1 MKKLGN
7 KNILYAVWIILCAAT
22 AFLGGFGHSML
33 INYAFLAVMGL
44 LILIV
49 DRHGLSKICRIT
61 KDLKG
66 ITETFSEAE
75 AQGTQGNE
83 AYLSLMESMHFTYP
97 ETEGD
102 WMRLQ
107 ESWKSSDG
115 MDCDVEDYIFESEL
129 LESCNYNVCTQVAGI
144 LTALGIL
151 GTFLGLVLGLRS
163 FDFSNAD
170 QMTSSVEAL
179 VGGLNV
185 AFYTSIYGVT
195 LSILYNIIFRRITTG
210 LTQELNHFYD
220 AFNSA
225 LEPVSQKAM
234 VERMD
239 SRQAENNALMQD
251 IKALLDERLGER
263 LGHQMAETLT
273 PVFDR
278 IIQSLDSMM
287 LDFHKEQANSLEKIV
302 DAFVDRMGGAL
313 NSHVKALGESVDELS
328 QAQKTMSVE
337 LQRLIKQI
345 VKTSKDTS
353 QINEH
358 AGIIL
363 EQLSGYIPL
372 LTQTSQDS
380 AKVIENMTQWSED
393 VQKMTDTQQKVMKEM
408 AVEQNELLK
417 VMAEHEG
424 NLDQT
429 CEEISANQ
437 QQLSESLTEFTK
449 AAQII
454 AEREEDPLQLDGIKD
469 MLSGY
474 MTTMQKL
481 QQESAQNIENIQSA
495 GIKEMLTYVSAQT
508 EANAKE
514 SQAVQQKLTEELQK
528 LAKTQ
533 EDIVFLNAKIAN
545 TLSSLTGTGKIQLPS
560 KGMQQDEEKWSKVLN
575 EKMDAWIR
583 EQKAFQERLLQ
594 LEEERSQPFWSRW
607 GRK

>member
-170 QMTSSVEAL
+170 EMTSSVEAF

-380 AKVIENMTQWSED
+380 AKVIENMVKWSED
-393 VQKMTDTQQKVMKEM
+393 IQKMTDTQHLAMEKMT
-408 AVEQNELLK
+408 VEQNDLLK

-474 MTTMQKL
+474 MTTMQQL
-481 QQESAQNIENIQSA
+481 QRESAQNIENIQSA
-495 GIKEMLTYVSAQT
+495 GIREMLTYVSAQT

-560 KGMQQDEEKWSKVLN
+560 KGLQQDEEKWSKVLN

>member
-372 LTQTSQDS
+372 LTQISQDS
-380 AKVIENMTQWSED
+380 AKVIENMVKWSED
-393 VQKMTDTQQKVMKEM
+393 IQKMTDTQHLAMEKMT
-408 AVEQNELLK
+408 VEQNDLLK

-454 AEREEDPLQLDGIKD
+454 AEREEEPLQLDGIKD

-560 KGMQQDEEKWSKVLN
+560 KGLQQDEEKWSKVLN

>member
-1 MKKLGN
+1 MKKSGN
-7 KNILYAVWIILCAAT
+7 KNILYVVWGILCAAT
-22 AFLGGFGHSML
+22 AFLGGFSHSML

-75 AQGTQGNE
+75 AKGTQGNE

-234 VERMD
+234 AERMD
-239 SRQAENNALMQD
+239 SRQAENNALMQE
-251 IKALLDERLGER
+251 IKELLDERLGER
-263 LGHQMAETLT
+263 LGYQMAETLT

-363 EQLSGYIPL
+363 EQLSGYIPI

-417 VMAEHEG
+417 TMAEHEAH
-424 NLDQT
+424 LDQT
-429 CEEISANQ
+429 CEQINLNQ
-437 QQLSESLTEFTK
+437 QQLSDSLVQFTK
-449 AAQII
+449 AAETL
-454 AEREEDPLQLDGIKD
+454 AEREQDPMQFEDIKD

-481 QQESAQNIENIQSA
+481 QQESAQNIENIQGA
-495 GIKEMLTYVSAQT
+495 
-508 EANAKE
+508 
-514 SQAVQQKLTEELQK
+514 
-528 LAKTQ
+528 
-533 EDIVFLNAKIAN
+533 
-545 TLSSLTGTGKIQLPS
+545 GTGKIQLPS
-560 KGMQQDEEKWSKVLN
+560 KGLQQDEEKWSKVLN

>member
-560 KGMQQDEEKWSKVLN
+560 KGLQQDEEKWSKVLN

>member
-75 AQGTQGNE
+75 AKGTQGNE

-287 LDFHKEQANSLEKIV
+287 LDFHKEQANSLEKMV

-380 AKVIENMTQWSED
+380 AKVIENMVKWSED
-393 VQKMTDTQQKVMKEM
+393 IQKMTDTQHLAMEKMT
-408 AVEQNELLK
+408 VEQNDLLK

-560 KGMQQDEEKWSKVLN
+560 KGLQQDEEKWSKVLN

>member
-1 MKKLGN
+1 MKKSGN
-7 KNILYAVWIILCAAT
+7 KNILYAVWGILCAAT
-22 AFLGGFGHSML
+22 AFLGGFSHSML

-75 AQGTQGNE
+75 AKGTQGNE

-220 AFNSA
+220 AFNST

-234 VERMD
+234 AERMD
-239 SRQAENNALMQD
+239 SRQAENNALMQE
-251 IKALLDERLGER
+251 IKELLDERLGER
-263 LGHQMAETLT
+263 LGYQMAETLT

-408 AVEQNELLK
+408 AVEQNDLLK
-417 VMAEHEG
+417 TMAEHEAH
-424 NLDQT
+424 LDQT
-429 CEEISANQ
+429 CEQINLNQ
-437 QQLSESLTEFTK
+437 QQLSESLVQFTK
-449 AAQII
+449 AAETL
-454 AEREEDPLQLDGIKD
+454 AEREQDPMQFEDIKD
-469 MLSGY
+469 MLSG
-474 MTTMQKL
+474 
-481 QQESAQNIENIQSA
+481 I
-495 GIKEMLTYVSAQT
+495 
-508 EANAKE
+508 
-514 SQAVQQKLTEELQK
+514 
-528 LAKTQ
+528 
-533 EDIVFLNAKIAN
+533 
-545 TLSSLTGTGKIQLPS
+545 
-560 KGMQQDEEKWSKVLN
+560 
-575 EKMDAWIR
+575 
-583 EQKAFQERLLQ
+583 
-594 LEEERSQPFWSRW
+594 
-607 GRK
+607 

>member
-1 MKKLGN
+1 M
-7 KNILYAVWIILCAAT
+7 
-22 AFLGGFGHSML
+22 
-33 INYAFLAVMGL
+33 
-44 LILIV
+44 
-49 DRHGLSKICRIT
+49 
-61 KDLKG
+61 
-66 ITETFSEAE
+66 
-75 AQGTQGNE
+75 
-83 AYLSLMESMHFTYP
+83 
-97 ETEGD
+97 
-102 WMRLQ
+102 
-107 ESWKSSDG
+107 
-115 MDCDVEDYIFESEL
+115 
-129 LESCNYNVCTQVAGI
+129 AGI

-234 VERMD
+234 AERMD
-239 SRQAENNALMQD
+239 SRQAENNALMQE
-251 IKALLDERLGER
+251 IKELLDVRLGER
-263 LGHQMAETLT
+263 LGYQMSETLT

-408 AVEQNELLK
+408 AVEQNDLLK
-417 VMAEHEG
+417 
-424 NLDQT
+424 T
-429 CEEISANQ
+429 
-437 QQLSESLTEFTK
+437 
-449 AAQII
+449 
-454 AEREEDPLQLDGIKD
+454 
-469 MLSGY
+469 
-474 MTTMQKL
+474 MT
-481 QQESAQNIENIQSA
+481 A
-495 GIKEMLTYVSAQT
+495 
-508 EANAKE
+508 
-514 SQAVQQKLTEELQK
+514 
-528 LAKTQ
+528 
-533 EDIVFLNAKIAN
+533 
-545 TLSSLTGTGKIQLPS
+545 
-560 KGMQQDEEKWSKVLN
+560 
-575 EKMDAWIR
+575 
-583 EQKAFQERLLQ
+583 
-594 LEEERSQPFWSRW
+594 
-607 GRK
+607 

>member
-380 AKVIENMTQWSED
+380 AKVIENMVKWSED
-393 VQKMTDTQQKVMKEM
+393 IQKMTDTQHLAMEKMT
-408 AVEQNELLK
+408 VEQNDLLK

-474 MTTMQKL
+474 MTTMQQL
-481 QQESAQNIENIQSA
+481 QRESAQNIENIQSA
-495 GIKEMLTYVSAQT
+495 GIREMLTYVSAQT

-560 KGMQQDEEKWSKVLN
+560 KGLQQDEEKWSKGLN

>member
-380 AKVIENMTQWSED
+380 AKVIENMVKWSED
-393 VQKMTDTQQKVMKEM
+393 IQKMTDTQHLAMEKMT
-408 AVEQNELLK
+408 VEQNDLLK

-454 AEREEDPLQLDGIKD
+454 AEREEEPLQLDGIKD

-560 KGMQQDEEKWSKVLN
+560 KGLQQDEEKWSKVLN

-594 LEEERSQPFWSRW
+594 LEAERSQPFWSRW

>member
-129 LESCNYNVCTQVAGI
+129 LESCNYNVCTQVASI

-372 LTQTSQDS
+372 LTQISQDS
-380 AKVIENMTQWSED
+380 AKVIENMVKWSED
-393 VQKMTDTQQKVMKEM
+393 IQKMTDIQHLAMEKMT
-408 AVEQNELLK
+408 VEQNDLLK

-560 KGMQQDEEKWSKVLN
+560 KGLQQDEEKWSKVLN

>member
-1 MKKLGN
+1 MKKSGN
-7 KNILYAVWIILCAAT
+7 KNILYAVWVILCAAT
-22 AFLGGFGHSML
+22 AFLGGFSHSML

-75 AQGTQGNE
+75 AKGTQGNE

-220 AFNSA
+220 VFNSA

-234 VERMD
+234 AERMD
-239 SRQAENNALMQD
+239 SRQAENNALMQE
-251 IKALLDERLGER
+251 IKELLDERLGER
-263 LGHQMAETLT
+263 LGYQMAETLT

-363 EQLSGYIPL
+363 EQLSGYIPI

-417 VMAEHEG
+417 TMAEHEEH
-424 NLDQT
+424 LDQT
-429 CEEISANQ
+429 YEQINLNQ
-437 QQLSESLTEFTK
+437 QQLSDSLTEFTK

-514 SQAVQQKLTEELQK
+514 SQAVQQKMTEELQK

-560 KGMQQDEEKWSKVLN
+560 KGLQQDEEKWSKVLN

>member
-380 AKVIENMTQWSED
+380 AKVIENMVKWSED
-393 VQKMTDTQQKVMKEM
+393 IQKMTDTQHLAMEKMT
-408 AVEQNELLK
+408 VEQNDLLK

-560 KGMQQDEEKWSKVLN
+560 KGLQQDEEKWSKVLN

-594 LEEERSQPFWSRW
+594 LEEERSQPFWSRL

>member
-380 AKVIENMTQWSED
+380 AKVIENMVKWSED
-393 VQKMTDTQQKVMKEM
+393 IQKMTDTQHLAMEKMT
-408 AVEQNELLK
+408 VEQNDLLK

-437 QQLSESLTEFTK
+437 QQLSESLVQFTK
-449 AAQII
+449 AAETL
-454 AEREEDPLQLDGIKD
+454 AEREQDPMQFEDIKD

-560 KGMQQDEEKWSKVLN
+560 KGLQQDEEKWSKVLN

>member
-380 AKVIENMTQWSED
+380 AKVIENMVKWSED
-393 VQKMTDTQQKVMKEM
+393 IQKMTDTQHLAIEKMT
-408 AVEQNELLK
+408 VEQNDLLK

-495 GIKEMLTYVSAQT
+495 GIREMLTYVSAQT

-545 TLSSLTGTGKIQLPS
+545 TLSSLTGTGNIQLPS
-560 KGMQQDEEKWSKVLN
+560 KGLQQDEEKWSKVLN

>member
-75 AQGTQGNE
+75 AKGTQGNE

-560 KGMQQDEEKWSKVLN
+560 KGLQQDEEKWSKVLN

>member
-1 MKKLGN
+1 M
-7 KNILYAVWIILCAAT
+7 CAAT

-380 AKVIENMTQWSED
+380 AKVIENMVKWSED
-393 VQKMTDTQQKVMKEM
+393 IQKMTDTQHLAMEKMT
-408 AVEQNELLK
+408 VEQNDLLK

-437 QQLSESLTEFTK
+437 QQLSESLVQFTK
-449 AAQII
+449 AAETL
-454 AEREEDPLQLDGIKD
+454 AEREQDPMQFEDIKD

-474 MTTMQKL
+474 MTTMQQL
-481 QQESAQNIENIQSA
+481 QRESAQNIENIQSA
-495 GIKEMLTYVSAQT
+495 GIREMLTYVSAQT

-560 KGMQQDEEKWSKVLN
+560 KGLQQDEEKWSKVLN

>member
-195 LSILYNIIFRRITTG
+195 LSILYNIIFRRITAG

-380 AKVIENMTQWSED
+380 AKVIENMVKWSED
-393 VQKMTDTQQKVMKEM
+393 IQKMTDTQHLAMEKMT
-408 AVEQNELLK
+408 VEQNDLLK

-560 KGMQQDEEKWSKVLN
+560 KGLQQDEEKWSKVLN

>member
-380 AKVIENMTQWSED
+380 AKVIENMVKWSED
-393 VQKMTDTQQKVMKEM
+393 IQKMTDTQHLAIEKMT
-408 AVEQNELLK
+408 VEQNDLLK

-560 KGMQQDEEKWSKVLN
+560 KGLQQDEEKWSKVLN

>member
-372 LTQTSQDS
+372 LTQISQDS
-380 AKVIENMTQWSED
+380 AKVIENMVKWSED
-393 VQKMTDTQQKVMKEM
+393 IQKMTDTQHLAMEKMT
-408 AVEQNELLK
+408 VEQNDLLK

-454 AEREEDPLQLDGIKD
+454 AEREEEPLQLDGIKD

-560 KGMQQDEEKWSKVLN
+560 KGLQQDEDKWSKVLN

>member
-1 MKKLGN
+1 MKKSGN
-7 KNILYAVWIILCAAT
+7 KNILYVVWGILCAAT
-22 AFLGGFGHSML
+22 AFLGGFSHSML

-75 AQGTQGNE
+75 AKGTQGNE

-234 VERMD
+234 AERMD
-239 SRQAENNALMQD
+239 SRQAENNALMQE
-251 IKALLDERLGER
+251 IKELLDERLGER
-263 LGHQMAETLT
+263 LGYQMAETLT

-363 EQLSGYIPL
+363 EQLSGYIPI

-417 VMAEHEG
+417 TMAEHEEH
-424 NLDQT
+424 LDQT
-429 CEEISANQ
+429 CEQINLNQ
-437 QQLSESLTEFTK
+437 QQLSDSLTEFTK

-514 SQAVQQKLTEELQK
+514 SQAVQQKMTEELQK

-560 KGMQQDEEKWSKVLN
+560 KGLQQDEEKWSKVLN

>member
-380 AKVIENMTQWSED
+380 AKVIENMVKWSQD
-393 VQKMTDTQQKVMKEM
+393 IQKMTDTQHLAMEKMT
-408 AVEQNELLK
+408 VEQNDLLK

-560 KGMQQDEEKWSKVLN
+560 KGLQQDEEKWSKVLN